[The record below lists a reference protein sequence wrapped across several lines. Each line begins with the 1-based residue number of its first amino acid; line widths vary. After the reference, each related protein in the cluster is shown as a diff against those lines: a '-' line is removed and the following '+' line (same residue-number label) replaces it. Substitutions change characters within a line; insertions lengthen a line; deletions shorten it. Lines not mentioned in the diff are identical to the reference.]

1 MGTDQTAL
9 VVQAEHHHEGL
20 NVLSLIFRLFRLP
33 FPLVIALMVVRSD
46 MFRQSVRW
54 AFVNRDLAT
63 KSGRAARRD
72 PSVDGDAL
80 VVAEHQGTVLQALAS
95 ADA

>member
-1 MGTDQTAL
+1 
-9 VVQAEHHHEGL
+9 VHHQEGL

-33 FPLVIALMVVRSD
+33 FPLVVALMVLRSD

-54 AFVNRDLAT
+54 AIVNRDLAT

-72 PSVDGDAL
+72 SSAYEDGPI
-80 VVAEHQGTVLQALAS
+80 VEHQGTALSPVA
-95 ADA
+95 